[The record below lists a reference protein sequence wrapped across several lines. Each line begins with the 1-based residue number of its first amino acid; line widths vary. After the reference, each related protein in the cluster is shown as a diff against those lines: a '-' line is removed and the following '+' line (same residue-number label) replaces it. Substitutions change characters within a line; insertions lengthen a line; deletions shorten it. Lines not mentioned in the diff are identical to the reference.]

1 MKYIAQYIKKIC
13 PEVVVTNSKTTE
25 SMYYQMEHN
34 FVVRLSEHIGCYE
47 KGKISIVKSFNTE
60 DFIVMIDTSPF
71 PMVKNREEVKR
82 MIKNL
87 YEFSV
92 LTSLSKEYHTAKQ
105 KAELEAI
112 TEWDKFW
119 SKACQLTANARFLT
133 AEQKSIIKKYFNKG
147 IRGESM
153 INNIKKIKP
162 TTPIENIE
170 EMFGK
175 IYETEIKEK
184 TEETECGRK

>member
-1 MKYIAQYIKKIC
+1 MKYIAQYIKKLC
-13 PEVVVTNSKTTE
+13 PDVVVTNSKTTE
-25 SMYYQMEHN
+25 SVYYQMNAN
-34 FVVRLSEHIGCYE
+34 FVVRLSEHIGWYE

-71 PMVKNREEVKR
+71 PMIKNREDVKR

-119 SKACQLTANARFLT
+119 SKACQLTSNARFLPS
-133 AEQKSIIKKYFNKG
+133 EHKSVIKKYFNKG
-147 IRGESM
+147 IRGENM
-153 INNIKKIKP
+153 INHIKKVKP
-162 TTPIENIE
+162 TTPTETVKD
-170 EMFGK
+170 MFVK
-175 IYETEIKEK
+175 LYETVKEEK
-184 TEETECGRK
+184 KEE

>member
-1 MKYIAQYIKKIC
+1 MKYIGQYIKKLC
-13 PEVVVTNSKTTE
+13 PEVVITKAKTTE
-25 SMYYQMEHN
+25 TVYYNMGHK
-34 FVVRLSEHIGCYE
+34 FIVRLSQHIGQYT

-92 LTSLSKEYHTAKQ
+92 LTSLSKEWQVAKA
-105 KAELEAI
+105 K
-112 TEWDKFW
+112 TEIESLTDWEIFW
-119 SKACQLTANARFLT
+119 SKVCQLTTNAYYLST
-133 AEQKSIIKKYFNKG
+133 EQKGVIKNYFNKG
-147 IRGESM
+147 IRGELM

-162 TTPIENIE
+162 VTSVESIGEQFT
-170 EMFGK
+170 K
-175 IYETEIKEK
+175 ILETLKKDES
-184 TEETECGRK
+184 